1 MYDLNDYIV
10 IISPAMEDEVW
21 RGDVEVK
28 IAWSADNDL
37 EQEDHTMLLH
47 VTHMLAAA
55 LELAEDNDS
64 FALMLSE
71 IVKRRLEE
79 QDNPDEVVVEQEDG
93 NVVRV
98 NFGKTLG
105 SA

>member
-10 IISPAMEDEVW
+10 IISPAMDDEVW

-28 IAWSADNDL
+28 IAWSADNEL

-55 LELAEDNDS
+55 LELAEDNDN
-64 FALMLSE
+64 FARMLSE

-79 QDNPDEVVVEQEDG
+79 QNSDDVVIEQEDG

>member
-10 IISPAMEDEVW
+10 ILSPAMEDDVW
-21 RGDVEVK
+21 AGDVEVK

-55 LELAEDNDS
+55 LELAEDNDN
-64 FALMLSE
+64 FALMLSN

-79 QDNPDEVVVEQEDG
+79 QNSEDVVIEQEDG

>member
-1 MYDLNDYIV
+1 MIACTD
-10 IISPAMEDEVW
+10 A
-21 RGDVEVK
+21 VK
-28 IAWSADNDL
+28 
-37 EQEDHTMLLH
+37 
-47 VTHMLAAA
+47 
-55 LELAEDNDS
+55 
-64 FALMLSE
+64 

-79 QDNPDEVVVEQEDG
+79 QDSDDVVIEQEDG

>member
-10 IISPAMEDEVW
+10 IISPAMEDDVW
-21 RGDVEVK
+21 AGDVEVK

-55 LELAEDNDS
+55 LELAEDNDN
-64 FALMLSE
+64 FALMLSN

-79 QDNPDEVVVEQEDG
+79 QNSDDVVIKL
-93 NVVRV
+93 
-98 NFGKTLG
+98 GKTAM
-105 SA
+105 SFA

>member
-1 MYDLNDYIV
+1 MYDLNDYVV
-10 IISPAMEDEVW
+10 IISPAIEEDVW
-21 RGDVEVK
+21 CGDVEVK

-37 EQEDHTMLLH
+37 EEEDHTMLLH
-47 VTHMLAAA
+47 VTRMVAAA
-55 LELAEDNDS
+55 LELAEQNAS
-64 FALMLSE
+64 FARTLTNIVERRLSSE
-71 IVKRRLEE
+71 DEDDVVVKR
-79 QDNPDEVVVEQEDG
+79 EDG

>member
-10 IISPAMEDEVW
+10 IISPGMEDDVW

-28 IAWSADNDL
+28 IAWSDENDL
-37 EQEDHTMLLH
+37 EQEDHSMMLH

-64 FALMLSE
+64 FALMLSD
-71 IVKRRLEE
+71 IVKKRLEQ
-79 QDNPDEVVVEQEDG
+79 QDQGEVVIEQEDG

-98 NFGKTLG
+98 NFGKTVG

>member
-1 MYDLNDYIV
+1 LYDLNDYIV

-64 FALMLSE
+64 FARMLSE

-79 QDNPDEVVVEQEDG
+79 QNSDDVVIEQEDG

>member
-1 MYDLNDYIV
+1 MYDLNDYVV

-37 EQEDHTMLLH
+37 EDEDHTMLLH

-64 FALMLSE
+64 FAVMLSN
-71 IVKRRLEE
+71 IVKRRLEQ
-79 QDNPDEVVVEQEDG
+79 QDADDVVVEQEDG

>member
-1 MYDLNDYIV
+1 
-10 IISPAMEDEVW
+10 MEDDVW
-21 RGDVEVK
+21 AGDVEVK

-55 LELAEDNDS
+55 LELAEDNDN
-64 FALMLSE
+64 FALMLSN

-79 QDNPDEVVVEQEDG
+79 QNSEDVVIEQEDG

>member
-64 FALMLSE
+64 FALMLSN
-71 IVKRRLEE
+71 IVKKRLEE
-79 QDNPDEVVVEQEDG
+79 QHSDDVVIEQKDG

-98 NFGKTLG
+98 NFGKTVG

>member
-10 IISPAMEDEVW
+10 IISPAMEEDIW
-21 RGDVEVK
+21 AGDVEVK

-37 EQEDHTMLLH
+37 EEEDHTMLLH

-55 LELAEDNDS
+55 LELAEENDS
-64 FALMLSE
+64 FALMLSN
-71 IVKRRLEE
+71 IVKKRLDE
-79 QDNPDEVVVEQEDG
+79 QGSDDVVIEQEDG

>member
-1 MYDLNDYIV
+1 MYDLNDYVV
-10 IISPAMEDEVW
+10 IISPAMEDDVW
-21 RGDVEVK
+21 AGDVEVK

-64 FALMLSE
+64 FALMLSN

>member
-10 IISPAMEDEVW
+10 IISPAMEEDVW
-21 RGDVEVK
+21 AGDVEVK
-28 IAWSADNDL
+28 IAWSADNEL

-55 LELAEDNDS
+55 LELAEDNDN
-64 FALMLSE
+64 FARMLSE

-79 QDNPDEVVVEQEDG
+79 QNSDDVVIEQEDG

>member
-64 FALMLSE
+64 FALMLSN
-71 IVKRRLEE
+71 IVKKRLEE
-79 QDNPDEVVVEQEDG
+79 QGSDDVVIKQEDG

>member
-64 FALMLSE
+64 FARMLSE

-79 QDNPDEVVVEQEDG
+79 QNSDDVVIEQEDG

>member
-1 MYDLNDYIV
+1 MYDLNDYVV
-10 IISPAMEDEVW
+10 IISPAMEEDVW
-21 RGDVEVK
+21 AGDVEVK
-28 IAWSADNDL
+28 IAWSADNEL

-55 LELAEDNDS
+55 LELAEDNDN
-64 FALMLSE
+64 FARMLSE

-79 QDNPDEVVVEQEDG
+79 QNSDDVVIEQEDG

>member
-1 MYDLNDYIV
+1 MD
-10 IISPAMEDEVW
+10 DEVW

-28 IAWSADNDL
+28 IAWSADNEL

-55 LELAEDNDS
+55 LELAEDNDN
-64 FALMLSE
+64 FARMLSE

-79 QDNPDEVVVEQEDG
+79 QNSDDVVIEQEDG

>member
-1 MYDLNDYIV
+1 MYDLNDYVV

-64 FALMLSE
+64 FALMLSN
-71 IVKRRLEE
+71 IVKKRLEE
-79 QDNPDEVVVEQEDG
+79 QGSDDVVIKQEDG

>member
-55 LELAEDNDS
+55 LELAEENNS
-64 FALMLSE
+64 FALMLSS
-71 IVKRRLEE
+71 IVKKRLDE
-79 QDNPDEVVVEQEDG
+79 QGSDDVVIEQEDG